1 MAKFYIVGGSIKR
14 TPHTGLV
21 VTGYYKQNPQ
31 DIYEKPRKVTMF
43 NSWPPVEMEADVV
56 DVPLNGVYEYPSGV
70 RIDRVNVICPKTK
83 EGLYYRGWSP
93 QELVAQRMHLLKKVI
108 D

>member
-1 MAKFYIVGGSIKR
+1 MSKFYIVGGSIKR

-43 NSWPPVEMEADVV
+43 NCWPPVEMEADVV

-70 RIDRVNVICPKTK
+70 RTDRINTIAIRTK
-83 EGLYYRGWSP
+83 DGKYCRGYSP